1 MIALKSVFK
10 NFQLGEEE
18 IKVLDGINLNVAA
31 GELVAVS
38 GPSGSG
44 KTTLLNLIAG
54 LDSPSQGDVLVN
66 EYNLNQL
73 KDKDLSKFRNDHI
86 GFVFQM
92 FNLEPKLTALE
103 NVALPLL
110 FSDLSKEARLEKAY
124 LALEIVGLLDRL
136 RHKPDQLSGGQRQ
149 KVAIARALVNEPAII
164 LADEP
169 TGNLDRKNSQDILY
183 LLKMLN
189 NELGVTVM
197 VVTHDEEAA
206 KIADRCLRLD
216 KGVLME

>member
-183 LLKMLN
+183 LLK
-189 NELGVTVM
+189 
-197 VVTHDEEAA
+197 
-206 KIADRCLRLD
+206 
-216 KGVLME
+216 

>member
-1 MIALKSVFK
+1 M
-10 NFQLGEEE
+10 
-18 IKVLDGINLNVAA
+18 
-31 GELVAVS
+31 
-38 GPSGSG
+38 
-44 KTTLLNLIAG
+44 
-54 LDSPSQGDVLVN
+54 VN

>member
-54 LDSPSQGDVLVN
+54 LDLPSQGDVLVN

>member
-1 MIALKSVFK
+1 M
-10 NFQLGEEE
+10 
-18 IKVLDGINLNVAA
+18 DGINLNVAA